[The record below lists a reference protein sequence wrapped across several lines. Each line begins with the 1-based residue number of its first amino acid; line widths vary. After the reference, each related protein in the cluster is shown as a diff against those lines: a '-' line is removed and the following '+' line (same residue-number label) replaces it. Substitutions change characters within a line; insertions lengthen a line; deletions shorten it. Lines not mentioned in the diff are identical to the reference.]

1 MQFNKNTSSGRTN
14 IIAIIIKSLIGLIV
28 ILGLVFFINKVDF
41 PAPKKEIEK
50 IIQMKILKLLN
61 KKNLSIVIFSL
72 FSFSSFAED
81 KPVDIWNIEK
91 QETENISEENLSTES
106 KQVVSESSVY
116 KMQSDKNE
124 DSIKLDQELT
134 SKTIKIAGIYD
145 PQEYGLDINM
155 WSNSDGSTLKKLFNN
170 IDKYELSKDASE
182 ILNISLLTNA
192 YYPNQNITD
201 QEFLNFK
208 TKWLIKNSNLDL
220 IEEYLIKNQV
230 TNLHPEL
237 MRYMVDRY
245 LSQSDVKKSCE
256 IFSKIKEP
264 LEDEY
269 LSKFNLYCLINYGK
283 NEEAQLILDLKK
295 ELGFS
300 DEYFENKINYLLGYI
315 DELNKEISENSILD
329 FHLAHRTNPE
339 FTFEPN
345 KDTPKLIWKYLSSS
359 NLLYKIQD
367 VEISDIEK
375 ISTIEKATHDK
386 IYSEEELFE
395 FYKRFQFNINQL
407 LNTKESYKSLSSIE
421 GKALVYQRL
430 LLTEEPKLK
439 LELMKILKDIF
450 KSEGIED
457 AFDEELRKY
466 LKQIDETDV
475 PSNFTTFYNQYIK
488 SDEIINRRIKYNN
501 KILHQSKLVNYFNGD
516 YAKSKIEEDLDKFLK
531 KIKKDKEYFLSK
543 KDIIFLEALKSDGI
557 EISKKYENLY
567 KVNKSEMPS
576 DIQKMLDNKEI
587 GAALLRVIEV
597 IGPEKIEDIDDDT
610 VYFIINTLNQLNTDS
625 IRNKLLLKV
634 LPLKV

>member
-1 MQFNKNTSSGRTN
+1 
-14 IIAIIIKSLIGLIV
+14 
-28 ILGLVFFINKVDF
+28 
-41 PAPKKEIEK
+41 
-50 IIQMKILKLLN
+50 MKISKLLN

-72 FSFSSFAED
+72 ISLSSFAED
-81 KPVDIWNIEK
+81 KPVDIWNLEK
-91 QETENISEENLSTES
+91 QESETISEENLSIEN
-106 KQVVSESSVY
+106 KQEVSESSIY
-116 KMQSDKNE
+116 KMRSDKNE

-134 SKTIKIAGIYD
+134 SKTIKIAGLYD

-201 QEFLNFK
+201 QEFLKFK
-208 TKWLIKNSNLDL
+208 TEWLIKNSNLDL

-256 IFSKIKEP
+256 IFSQIKEP

-300 DEYFENKINYLLGYI
+300 DEYFENKINYLFGYI
-315 DELNKEISENSILD
+315 DEANKEISENSILD

-339 FTFEPN
+339 FKFEPN

-367 VEISDIEK
+367 VEITDIEK

-386 IYSEEELFE
+386 NYSEEELFE

-457 AFDEELRKY
+457 AFDEELRKS

-475 PSNFTTFYNQYIK
+475 PSNFTTFYNQYLK
-488 SDEIINRRIKYNN
+488 SDEIINKRIKYNN

-531 KIKKDKEYFLSK
+531 KIKKDKKYSLSK

-587 GAALLRVIEV
+587 GAALLRIIEV

>member
-1 MQFNKNTSSGRTN
+1 
-14 IIAIIIKSLIGLIV
+14 
-28 ILGLVFFINKVDF
+28 
-41 PAPKKEIEK
+41 
-50 IIQMKILKLLN
+50 MKILKLLN
-61 KKNLSIVIFSL
+61 KKNLSIIIISL
-72 FSFSSFAED
+72 LLSLPSIAEE
-81 KPVDIWNIEK
+81 KPVDIWNLEK
-91 QETENISEENLSTES
+91 QESDSVSEENLSLEKTE
-106 KQVVSESSVY
+106 QESQNSIY
-116 KMQSDKNE
+116 KIQADKNK
-124 DSIKLDQELT
+124 DSIKLDQDLT
-134 SKTIKIAGIYD
+134 SKTIKIAGLYD
-145 PQEYGLDINM
+145 PEDYGLSISM
-155 WSNSDGSTLKKLFNN
+155 WSNSDGLLLKKLFESIN
-170 IDKYELSKDASE
+170 KYDLSEDASE

-192 YYPNQNITD
+192 YHPSQNITD
-201 QEFLNFK
+201 DEFLKFK
-208 TKWLIKNSNLDL
+208 TNWLIKDSNFEL
-220 IEEYLIKNQV
+220 IEEYLIKNQI

-237 MRYMVDRY
+237 MKYMVDRY
-245 LSQSDVKKSCE
+245 LSQSDLKKSCE

-295 ELGFS
+295 ELGFQ
-300 DEYFENKINYLLGYI
+300 DEYYENKINYLFGYI
-315 DELNKEISENSILD
+315 DEANKDVSENSILD

-339 FTFEPN
+339 FTYEPN
-345 KDTPKLIWKYLSSS
+345 KDTSKLIWKYLSTS

-367 VEISDIEK
+367 LEITDIDK

-386 IYSEEELFE
+386 NYSEEELFE
-395 FYKRFQFNINQL
+395 FYKRFQFNLEQL
-407 LNTKESYKSLSSIE
+407 LNTKESYKTLSSIE

-450 KSEGIED
+450 ESEDIGN
-457 AFDEELRKY
+457 AFDTELAKF
-466 LKQIDETDV
+466 LKKIDETDV
-475 PSNFTTFYNQYIK
+475 PSNFTTFYNQHIK
-488 SDEIINRRIKYNN
+488 NDEITNKKIKYNN

-531 KIKKDKEYFLSK
+531 KIKKDKKYFLSK

-567 KVNKSEMPS
+567 EINKSEMPR
-576 DIQKMLDNKEI
+576 DIQEMINNKET
-587 GAALLRVIEV
+587 GAALLRIIEV
-597 IGPEKIEDIDDDT
+597 IGPEKIEDIDDGT
-610 VYFIINTLNQLNTDS
+610 VYFIINTLNQLNADL

>member
-1 MQFNKNTSSGRTN
+1 
-14 IIAIIIKSLIGLIV
+14 
-28 ILGLVFFINKVDF
+28 
-41 PAPKKEIEK
+41 
-50 IIQMKILKLLN
+50 MKILKLLN
-61 KKNLSIVIFSL
+61 KKNLSIIIISL
-72 FSFSSFAED
+72 LLSLPSIAEE
-81 KPVDIWNIEK
+81 KPVDIWNLEK
-91 QETENISEENLSTES
+91 QESDSVSEENLSLEKTE
-106 KQVVSESSVY
+106 QESQSSIY
-116 KMQSDKNE
+116 KMQTDKNK
-124 DSIKLDQELT
+124 DSIKLDQDLT
-134 SKTIKIAGIYD
+134 SKTIKIAGLYD
-145 PQEYGLDINM
+145 PEDYGLSISM
-155 WSNSDGSTLKKLFNN
+155 WSNSDGLLLKKLFEN
-170 IDKYELSKDASE
+170 INKYDLSEDASE

-192 YYPNQNITD
+192 YHPSQNITD
-201 QEFLNFK
+201 DEFLKFK
-208 TKWLIKNSNLDL
+208 TNWLIKDSNFEL
-220 IEEYLIKNQV
+220 IEEYLIKNQI

-237 MRYMVDRY
+237 MKYMVDRY
-245 LSQSDVKKSCE
+245 LSQSDLKKSCE

-295 ELGFS
+295 ELGFQ
-300 DEYFENKINYLLGYI
+300 DEYYENKINYLFGYI
-315 DELNKEISENSILD
+315 DEANKDVSENSILD

-345 KDTPKLIWKYLSSS
+345 KDTPKLIWKYLSTS

-367 VEISDIEK
+367 LEITDIDK

-386 IYSEEELFE
+386 NYSEEELFE
-395 FYKRFQFNINQL
+395 FYKRFQFNLEQL
-407 LNTKESYKSLSSIE
+407 LNTKESYKTLSSIE

-450 KSEGIED
+450 ESEDIGN
-457 AFDEELRKY
+457 AFDTELAKF
-466 LKQIDETDV
+466 LKKIDETDV
-475 PSNFTTFYNQYIK
+475 PSNFTTFYNQHIK
-488 SDEIINRRIKYNN
+488 NDEITNKKIKYNN

-531 KIKKDKEYFLSK
+531 KIKKDKKYFLSK

-567 KVNKSEMPS
+567 EINKSEMPR
-576 DIQKMLDNKEI
+576 DIQEMINNKET
-587 GAALLRVIEV
+587 GAALLRIIEV

-610 VYFIINTLNQLNTDS
+610 VYFIINTLNQLNADL

>member
-1 MQFNKNTSSGRTN
+1 
-14 IIAIIIKSLIGLIV
+14 
-28 ILGLVFFINKVDF
+28 
-41 PAPKKEIEK
+41 
-50 IIQMKILKLLN
+50 MKILKLLN
-61 KKNLSIVIFSL
+61 KKNLSIIIISL
-72 FSFSSFAED
+72 LLSLPSIAEE
-81 KPVDIWNIEK
+81 KPVDIWNLEK
-91 QETENISEENLSTES
+91 QEPDSVSEKNLSLEKTE
-106 KQVVSESSVY
+106 QESQSSIY
-116 KMQSDKNE
+116 KMQADKNK
-124 DSIKLDQELT
+124 DSIKLDQDLT
-134 SKTIKIAGIYD
+134 SKTIKIAGLYD
-145 PQEYGLDINM
+145 PEDYGLSISM
-155 WSNSDGSTLKKLFNN
+155 WSNSDGLLLKKLFESIN
-170 IDKYELSKDASE
+170 KYDLSEDASE

-192 YYPNQNITD
+192 YHPSQNITD
-201 QEFLNFK
+201 DEFLKFK
-208 TKWLIKNSNLDL
+208 TNWLIKDSNFEL
-220 IEEYLIKNQV
+220 IEEYLIKNQI

-237 MRYMVDRY
+237 MKYMVDRY
-245 LSQSDVKKSCE
+245 LSQSDLKKSCE

-295 ELGFS
+295 ELGFQ
-300 DEYFENKINYLLGYI
+300 DEYYENKINYLFGYI
-315 DELNKEISENSILD
+315 DEANKDVSENSILD

-345 KDTPKLIWKYLSSS
+345 KDTPKSIWKYLSTS

-367 VEISDIEK
+367 LEITDIDK

-386 IYSEEELFE
+386 NYSEEELFE
-395 FYKRFQFNINQL
+395 FYKRFQFNLEQL
-407 LNTKESYKSLSSIE
+407 LNTKESYKTLSSIE

-450 KSEGIED
+450 ESEDIGN
-457 AFDEELRKY
+457 AFDTELAKF
-466 LKQIDETDV
+466 LKKIDETDV
-475 PSNFTTFYNQYIK
+475 PSNFTTFYNQHIK
-488 SDEIINRRIKYNN
+488 NDEITNKKIKYNN

-531 KIKKDKEYFLSK
+531 KIKKDKKYFLSK

-567 KVNKSEMPS
+567 EINKSEMPR
-576 DIQKMLDNKEI
+576 DIQEMINNKET
-587 GAALLRVIEV
+587 GAALLRIIEV

-610 VYFIINTLNQLNTDS
+610 VYFIINTLNQLNADL

>member
-1 MQFNKNTSSGRTN
+1 
-14 IIAIIIKSLIGLIV
+14 
-28 ILGLVFFINKVDF
+28 
-41 PAPKKEIEK
+41 
-50 IIQMKILKLLN
+50 MKILKLLN
-61 KKNLSIVIFSL
+61 KKNLSIIIFSL
-72 FSFSSFAED
+72 LITSSPFAED

-91 QETENISEENLSTES
+91 KEVDTISEENLSEKN
-106 KQVVSESSVY
+106 KQEVSENSIY
-116 KMQSDKNE
+116 KMQSDKKK
-124 DSIKLDQELT
+124 DSIKQDADLT
-134 SKTIKIAGIYD
+134 SKTMKIAGLYD
-145 PQEYGLDINM
+145 PQDYGLSINM
-155 WSNSDGSTLKKLFNN
+155 WTNSDGLTLKKLFNN
-170 IDKYELSKDASE
+170 IDKYDLSKDASE

-192 YYPNQNITD
+192 YSPNQNITD
-201 QEFLNFK
+201 QEFLRYK
-208 TKWLIKNSNLDL
+208 TKWLIKNSDLDL

-245 LSQSDVKKSCE
+245 LSQSDVKRSCE

-295 ELGFS
+295 ELGFL
-300 DEYFENKINYLLGYI
+300 DEYFENKINYLFGYI
-315 DELNKEISENSILD
+315 DEANKEISENSILD

-339 FTFEPN
+339 FAFEPN

-359 NLLYKIQD
+359 NLLYRIQD
-367 VEISDIEK
+367 LEITDIDK

-386 IYSEEELFE
+386 NYSEEDLFE
-395 FYKRFQFNINQL
+395 FYKKFQFNINQL

-430 LLTEEPKLK
+430 LLTEEPILK

-457 AFDEELRKY
+457 AFDEELRKS

-475 PSNFTTFYNQYIK
+475 PSNFTTFYNQYVR
-488 SDEIINRRIKYNN
+488 SDEIINKKIKYNN

-531 KIKKDKEYFLSK
+531 KIKKDKKYSLSK

-587 GAALLRVIEV
+587 GAALLRIIEV

>member
-1 MQFNKNTSSGRTN
+1 
-14 IIAIIIKSLIGLIV
+14 
-28 ILGLVFFINKVDF
+28 
-41 PAPKKEIEK
+41 
-50 IIQMKILKLLN
+50 MKILKLLN

-91 QETENISEENLSTES
+91 QETENISEENLSTENE
-106 KQVVSESSVY
+106 QVVSESSVY

-134 SKTIKIAGIYD
+134 SKTIKIAGLYD

-201 QEFLNFK
+201 QEFIKFK

-315 DELNKEISENSILD
+315 DEVNKEISENSILD

-488 SDEIINRRIKYNN
+488 SDEMINKRIKYNN
-501 KILHQSKLVNYFNGD
+501 KILHQSKLVNYFNED

-567 KVNKSEMPS
+567 KVKKSEMPS

-610 VYFIINTLNQLNTDS
+610 VYYIINTLNQLNADS

>member
-1 MQFNKNTSSGRTN
+1 
-14 IIAIIIKSLIGLIV
+14 
-28 ILGLVFFINKVDF
+28 
-41 PAPKKEIEK
+41 
-50 IIQMKILKLLN
+50 MKILKLLN
-61 KKNLSIVIFSL
+61 KKNLSIIIISL
-72 FSFSSFAED
+72 LLSLPSIAEE
-81 KPVDIWNIEK
+81 KPVDIWNLEK
-91 QETENISEENLSTES
+91 QESDSISEENLSLEKTE
-106 KQVVSESSVY
+106 QESQNSIY
-116 KMQSDKNE
+116 KMQADKNK
-124 DSIKLDQELT
+124 DSIKLDQDLT
-134 SKTIKIAGIYD
+134 SKTIKIAGLYD
-145 PQEYGLDINM
+145 PKDYGLSISM
-155 WSNSDGSTLKKLFNN
+155 WSNSDGLLLKKLFESIN
-170 IDKYELSKDASE
+170 KYDLSEDASE

-192 YYPNQNITD
+192 YHPSQNITD
-201 QEFLNFK
+201 DEFLKFK
-208 TKWLIKNSNLDL
+208 TNWLIKDSNFEL
-220 IEEYLIKNQV
+220 IEEYLIKNQI

-237 MRYMVDRY
+237 MKYMVDRY
-245 LSQSDVKKSCE
+245 LSQSDLKKSCE

-295 ELGFS
+295 ELGFQ
-300 DEYFENKINYLLGYI
+300 DEYYENKINYLFGYI
-315 DELNKEISENSILD
+315 DEANKDVSENSILD

-345 KDTPKLIWKYLSSS
+345 KDTPKLIWKYLSTS

-367 VEISDIEK
+367 LEITDIEK

-386 IYSEEELFE
+386 NYSEEELFE
-395 FYKRFQFNINQL
+395 FYKRFQFNLEQL
-407 LNTKESYKSLSSIE
+407 LNTKESYKTLSSIE

-450 KSEGIED
+450 ESEDIGN
-457 AFDEELRKY
+457 AFDTELAKF
-466 LKQIDETDV
+466 LKKIDETDV
-475 PSNFTTFYNQYIK
+475 PSNFTTFYNQHIK
-488 SDEIINRRIKYNN
+488 NDEITNKKIKYNN

-531 KIKKDKEYFLSK
+531 KIKKDKKYFLSK

-567 KVNKSEMPS
+567 EINKSEMPR
-576 DIQKMLDNKEI
+576 DIQEMINNKET
-587 GAALLRVIEV
+587 GAALLRIIEV

-610 VYFIINTLNQLNTDS
+610 VYFIINTLNQLNADL

>member
-1 MQFNKNTSSGRTN
+1 
-14 IIAIIIKSLIGLIV
+14 
-28 ILGLVFFINKVDF
+28 
-41 PAPKKEIEK
+41 
-50 IIQMKILKLLN
+50 MKILKLLN
-61 KKNLSIVIFSL
+61 KKNLSIIIISL
-72 FSFSSFAED
+72 LLSLPSIAEE
-81 KPVDIWNIEK
+81 KPIDIWNIEK
-91 QETENISEENLSTES
+91 QETDSISEENLSLEKTE
-106 KQVVSESSVY
+106 QESQNSIY
-116 KMQSDKNE
+116 KMQADKNKE
-124 DSIKLDQELT
+124 SIKLDQDLT
-134 SKTIKIAGIYD
+134 SKTIKIAGLYD
-145 PQEYGLDINM
+145 PEDYGLSISM
-155 WSNSDGSTLKKLFNN
+155 WSNSDGLLLKKLFEN
-170 IDKYELSKDASE
+170 INKYDLSEDASE

-192 YYPNQNITD
+192 YHPSQNITD
-201 QEFLNFK
+201 DEFLKFK
-208 TKWLIKNSNLDL
+208 TNWLIKDSNFEL
-220 IEEYLIKNQV
+220 IEEYLIKNQI

-237 MRYMVDRY
+237 MKYMVDRY
-245 LSQSDVKKSCE
+245 LSQSDLKKSCE

-295 ELGFS
+295 ELGFQ
-300 DEYFENKINYLLGYI
+300 DEYYENKINYLFGYI
-315 DELNKEISENSILD
+315 DEANKDVSENSILD

-339 FTFEPN
+339 FTYEPN
-345 KDTPKLIWKYLSSS
+345 KDTSKLIWKYLSTS
-359 NLLYKIQD
+359 NLLYKIKD
-367 VEISDIEK
+367 LEITDIDK

-386 IYSEEELFE
+386 NYSEEELFE
-395 FYKRFQFNINQL
+395 FYKRFQFNLEQL
-407 LNTKESYKSLSSIE
+407 LNTKESYKTLSSIE

-450 KSEGIED
+450 ESEDIGN
-457 AFDEELRKY
+457 AFDTELAKF
-466 LKQIDETDV
+466 LKKIDETDV
-475 PSNFTTFYNQYIK
+475 PSNFTTFYNQHIK
-488 SDEIINRRIKYNN
+488 NDEITNKKIKYNN

-531 KIKKDKEYFLSK
+531 KIKKDKKYFLSK

-567 KVNKSEMPS
+567 EINKSEMPR
-576 DIQKMLDNKEI
+576 DIQEMINNKEI
-587 GAALLRVIEV
+587 GAALLRIIEV

-610 VYFIINTLNQLNTDS
+610 VYFIINTLNQLNADL

>member
-1 MQFNKNTSSGRTN
+1 
-14 IIAIIIKSLIGLIV
+14 
-28 ILGLVFFINKVDF
+28 
-41 PAPKKEIEK
+41 
-50 IIQMKILKLLN
+50 MKILKLLN
-61 KKNLSIVIFSL
+61 KKNLSIIIFSL
-72 FSFSSFAED
+72 FSFSSIAED
-81 KPVDIWNIEK
+81 KPVDIWNINK
-91 QETENISEENLSTES
+91 QEVETISEENLSVEN
-106 KQVVSESSVY
+106 KQEVSESNIY
-116 KMQSDKNE
+116 KMQSDKKE
-124 DSIKLDQELT
+124 DSIKLDQQLT
-134 SKTIKIAGIYD
+134 SKTIKIAGLYD
-145 PQEYGLDINM
+145 PQDYGLDINM
-155 WSNSDGSTLKKLFNN
+155 WSNSDGLTLKKLFNK
-170 IDKYELSKDASE
+170 IDKYDLSKDASE

-201 QEFLNFK
+201 QEFLKFK
-208 TKWLIKNSNLDL
+208 TKWLIKNSDLDL

-237 MRYMVDRY
+237 MRYIVDRY

-295 ELGFS
+295 ELGFL
-300 DEYFENKINYLLGYI
+300 DEYFENKINYLFGYI
-315 DELNKEISENSILD
+315 DEANKEISKNSILD

-359 NLLYKIQD
+359 NLLYRIQD
-367 VEISDIEK
+367 VEITDIEK

-386 IYSEEELFE
+386 NYSEEQLFE

-430 LLTEEPKLK
+430 LLTKEPKLK

-457 AFDEELRKY
+457 AFDQELRKF
-466 LKQIDETDV
+466 LKQIEEKDV

-488 SDEIINRRIKYNN
+488 NEEIINKKIKYNN

-516 YAKSKIEEDLDKFLK
+516 YAKSKIEEDLNKFLK
-531 KIKKDKEYFLSK
+531 KIKKDKKYFLSK

-557 EISKKYENLY
+557 EVSKKYENLY
-567 KVNKSEMPS
+567 KINKSEMPS
-576 DIQKMLDNKEI
+576 DIQKMVDNKEI
-587 GAALLRVIEV
+587 GAALLRIIEV

-610 VYFIINTLNQLNTDS
+610 VYFIINTLNQLNTDT

>member
-1 MQFNKNTSSGRTN
+1 
-14 IIAIIIKSLIGLIV
+14 
-28 ILGLVFFINKVDF
+28 
-41 PAPKKEIEK
+41 
-50 IIQMKILKLLN
+50 MKISKLLN

-72 FSFSSFAED
+72 ISLSSFAED
-81 KPVDIWNIEK
+81 KPVDIWNLEK
-91 QETENISEENLSTES
+91 QESETISEENLSIEN
-106 KQVVSESSVY
+106 KQEVSESSIY

-134 SKTIKIAGIYD
+134 SKTIKIAGLYD

-201 QEFLNFK
+201 QEFLKFK
-208 TKWLIKNSNLDL
+208 TEWLIKNSNLDL

-300 DEYFENKINYLLGYI
+300 DEYFENKINYLFGYI
-315 DELNKEISENSILD
+315 DEANKEISENSILD

-339 FTFEPN
+339 FKFEPN

-367 VEISDIEK
+367 VEITDIEK

-386 IYSEEELFE
+386 NYSEEELFE

-457 AFDEELRKY
+457 AFDEELRKS

-488 SDEIINRRIKYNN
+488 NDEIINKRIKYNN

-531 KIKKDKEYFLSK
+531 KIKKDKKYSLSK

-587 GAALLRVIEV
+587 GAALLRIIEV

>member
-1 MQFNKNTSSGRTN
+1 
-14 IIAIIIKSLIGLIV
+14 
-28 ILGLVFFINKVDF
+28 
-41 PAPKKEIEK
+41 
-50 IIQMKILKLLN
+50 MKILKLLN

-91 QETENISEENLSTES
+91 QETENISEENLSTEN

-134 SKTIKIAGIYD
+134 SKTIKIAGLYD

-201 QEFLNFK
+201 QEFLKFK

-315 DELNKEISENSILD
+315 DEVNKEISENSILD

-488 SDEIINRRIKYNN
+488 SDEIINKRIKYNN

>member
-1 MQFNKNTSSGRTN
+1 
-14 IIAIIIKSLIGLIV
+14 
-28 ILGLVFFINKVDF
+28 
-41 PAPKKEIEK
+41 
-50 IIQMKILKLLN
+50 MKILKLLN

-91 QETENISEENLSTES
+91 QETENISEENLSIEN

-134 SKTIKIAGIYD
+134 SKTIKIAGLYD

-192 YYPNQNITD
+192 YYPNQNITN
-201 QEFLNFK
+201 QEFLKFK
-208 TKWLIKNSNLDL
+208 TEWLIKNSNLDL
-220 IEEYLIKNQV
+220 IEEYLIKNQA

-264 LEDEY
+264 LEGEY

-300 DEYFENKINYLLGYI
+300 DQYFENKINYLFGYI
-315 DELNKEISENSILD
+315 DEANKEISENSILD

-367 VEISDIEK
+367 VEITDIEK

-395 FYKRFQFNINQL
+395 FYKRFQFSINQL

-457 AFDEELRKY
+457 AFDEELRKS
-466 LKQIDETDV
+466 LKQIDEKDV
-475 PSNFTTFYNQYIK
+475 PSNFTTFYNQHLK
-488 SDEIINRRIKYNN
+488 SDEIINKRIKYNN

-531 KIKKDKEYFLSK
+531 KIKKDKKYTLSK

-587 GAALLRVIEV
+587 GAALLRIIEV
-597 IGPEKIEDIDDDT
+597 IGPEKIENIDDDT
-610 VYFIINTLNQLNTDS
+610 VYFIINTLNQLNTDT

>member
-1 MQFNKNTSSGRTN
+1 
-14 IIAIIIKSLIGLIV
+14 
-28 ILGLVFFINKVDF
+28 
-41 PAPKKEIEK
+41 
-50 IIQMKILKLLN
+50 MKILKLLN
-61 KKNLSIVIFSL
+61 KKNLSIIIISL
-72 FSFSSFAED
+72 LLSLPSIAEE
-81 KPVDIWNIEK
+81 KPVDIWNLEK
-91 QETENISEENLSTES
+91 QESDSVSEENLSLEKTE
-106 KQVVSESSVY
+106 QESQNSIY
-116 KMQSDKNE
+116 KMQADKNKE
-124 DSIKLDQELT
+124 SIKLDQDLT
-134 SKTIKIAGIYD
+134 SKTIKIAGLYD
-145 PQEYGLDINM
+145 PEDYGLSISM
-155 WSNSDGSTLKKLFNN
+155 WSNSDGLLLKKLFESIN
-170 IDKYELSKDASE
+170 KYDLSKDASE

-192 YYPNQNITD
+192 YHPSQNITD
-201 QEFLNFK
+201 DEFLKFK
-208 TKWLIKNSNLDL
+208 TNWLIKDSNFEL
-220 IEEYLIKNQV
+220 IEEYLIKNQI

-237 MRYMVDRY
+237 MKYMVDRY
-245 LSQSDVKKSCE
+245 LSQSDLKKSCE

-295 ELGFS
+295 ELGFQ
-300 DEYFENKINYLLGYI
+300 DEYYENKINYLFGYI
-315 DELNKEISENSILD
+315 DEANKDVSENSILD

-339 FTFEPN
+339 FTYEPN
-345 KDTPKLIWKYLSSS
+345 KDTTKLIWKYLSTS

-367 VEISDIEK
+367 LEITDIDK

-386 IYSEEELFE
+386 NYSEEELFE
-395 FYKRFQFNINQL
+395 FYKRFQFNLEQL
-407 LNTKESYKSLSSIE
+407 LNTKESYKTLSSIE

-450 KSEGIED
+450 ESEDIGN
-457 AFDEELRKY
+457 AFDTELAKF
-466 LKQIDETDV
+466 LKKIDETDV
-475 PSNFTTFYNQYIK
+475 PSNFTTFYNQHIK
-488 SDEIINRRIKYNN
+488 NDEITNKKIKYNN

-531 KIKKDKEYFLSK
+531 KIKKDKKYFLSK

-567 KVNKSEMPS
+567 EINKSEMPR
-576 DIQKMLDNKEI
+576 DIQEMINNKET
-587 GAALLRVIEV
+587 GAALLRIIEV
-597 IGPEKIEDIDDDT
+597 IGPEKIEDIDDGT
-610 VYFIINTLNQLNTDS
+610 VYFIINTLNQLNADL